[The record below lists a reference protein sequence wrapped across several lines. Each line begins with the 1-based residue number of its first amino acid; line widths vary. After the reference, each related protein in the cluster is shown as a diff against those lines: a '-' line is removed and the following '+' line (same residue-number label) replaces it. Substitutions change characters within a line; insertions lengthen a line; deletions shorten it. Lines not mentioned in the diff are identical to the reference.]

1 MTRAVILFGLMI
13 ILFRCNETSKK
24 VDNVGQELLTLEKN
38 FLDKEFALDTAYLAY
53 LMDSTFIDITDHGVK
68 NKKEDL
74 IAIYH
79 NIDQKKK
86 RGIVLDSF
94 KLEDKIINVYSN
106 SAVVT
111 FIVHS
116 FRHSGDTLIERR
128 TMFYDVWTKRGD
140 NWKLV
145 ASQGTLVQNKE

>member
-1 MTRAVILFGLMI
+1 MTRAVILIGLLI
-13 ILFRCNETSKK
+13 IISCCNETYKQT
-24 VDNVGQELLTLEKN
+24 DNVSHELMTLEKE
-38 FLDKEFALDTAYLAY
+38 FLDKEFALDTAYLADM
-53 LMDSTFIDITDHGVK
+53 MDSTFIDITDNGVK

-79 NIDQKKK
+79 NIDQRNK

-94 KLEDKIINVYSN
+94 KLEDKIVNVYSN
-106 SAVVT
+106 SAVIT

-128 TMFYDVWTKRGD
+128 TRFYDVWTKRGD